1 MKRREARKTIIG
13 TPMEEIATQQ
23 FQKAQ
28 YKGIG
33 QKRRLNILKN
43 EVFIGNIISNYKEN
57 NNKEKNIKSKRASL
71 YDFMGGKKKKKNQ
84 SNSVDLTKSAL
95 QNLKGTSYNLKTNIQ
110 EYKIENPV
118 KKGRSLSSAK
128 KERKNNFL
136 MSTKNE
142 IENAKINIQ
151 LFKMNIDQI
160 PKVIKDKDYYAKF
173 IQEYWKKYKENK
185 LEKEYQK
192 VRNYRKLA
200 RTINSVYHQYYLK
213 LKEKFFYRV
222 SIAQPKLIEVTI
234 SDYYLIQ
241 HLKEI
246 GINSLND
253 FRNLVFSI
261 SRNSQK

>member
-1 MKRREARKTIIG
+1 M
-13 TPMEEIATQQ
+13 
-23 FQKAQ
+23 
-28 YKGIG
+28 
-33 QKRRLNILKN
+33 
-43 EVFIGNIISNYKEN
+43 
-57 NNKEKNIKSKRASL
+57 
-71 YDFMGGKKKKKNQ
+71 
-84 SNSVDLTKSAL
+84 
-95 QNLKGTSYNLKTNIQ
+95 NLD
-110 EYKIENPV
+110 
-118 KKGRSLSSAK
+118 R
-128 KERKNNFL
+128 
-136 MSTKNE
+136 
-142 IENAKINIQ
+142 
-151 LFKMNIDQI
+151 I

-173 IQEYWKKYKENK
+173 IQEYWKKYKEYK
-185 LEKEYQK
+185 LEKEYKK

-246 GINSLND
+246 GVNNLND

>member
-13 TPMEEIATQQ
+13 TPMEEIALEQ
-23 FQKAQ
+23 FHKAQ

-43 EVFIGNIISNYKEN
+43 EVFIGNIISNYKDK
-57 NNKEKNIKSKRASL
+57 NNKEKNKSKRASL
-71 YDFMGGKKKKKNQ
+71 YDFIGGQKKKKNK

-95 QNLKGTSYNLKTNIQ
+95 QSLKGTSYNIKSNMQ
-110 EYKIENPV
+110 EYIIENPV
-118 KKGRSLSSAK
+118 TKGRSLS
-128 KERKNNFL
+128 
-136 MSTKNE
+136 STKNE
-142 IENAKINIQ
+142 IENAKVNVQ
-151 LFKMNIDQI
+151 LFKMNLDQI

-185 LEKEYQK
+185 LEKEYKK

-246 GINSLND
+246 GVNNLND

>member
-13 TPMEEIATQQ
+13 TPMEEIAIDK
-23 FQKAQ
+23 FNKAQ
-28 YKGIG
+28 YKGVG
-33 QKRRLNILKN
+33 KKRRLNILKN
-43 EVFIGNIISNYKEN
+43 EVFIGNIISNYQEN
-57 NNKEKNIKSKRASL
+57 KNKEKNKTKRASL
-71 YDFMGGKKKKKNQ
+71 YDFIGGKKNKKKNK

-95 QNLKGTSYNLKTNIQ
+95 QNLKGTSYNIKSNIQ
-110 EYKIENPV
+110 EYIIENPV
-118 KKGRSLSSAK
+118 IKGRSLSSAK

-142 IENAKINIQ
+142 IENAKVNVQ
-151 LFKMNIDQI
+151 LFKMNLDQI

-185 LEKEYQK
+185 LEKEYKK

-246 GINSLND
+246 GVNNLND